1 MRLFPA
7 ITILLATFTL
17 GCGWL
22 SDDDELSDPNDDEAY
37 TEEPVVDPAADVVEV
52 PAVPCAGQA
61 THFPAHGTQLFL
73 VFHDAESETRFQWVV
88 DNVRR
93 SDDGAYCEVASGK
106 SKGAFVPM
114 SCLQPVDGTTAPTSD
129 CPVAVTCLYRSESG
143 NDCATGTR
151 PVAGPANDVSAED
164 AYRLASTA
172 YQRADRSTA
181 PAAPVVADPSGLRV
195 DNTTTPPTLTN
206 VPSTPAPTP
215 PTTGLQP
222 VPPATTPVVNAPAAP
237 TSPPLPSTGA

>member
-22 SDDDELSDPNDDEAY
+22 SDDELSDPNDDEAY

-61 THFPAHGTQLFL
+61 THFPQHGTQLFL

-151 PVAGPANDVSAED
+151 PVAGPANDVTAED

-172 YQRADRSTA
+172 YKRADRSTA
-181 PAAPVVADPSGLRV
+181 PAAPVIHVDPST
-195 DNTTTPPTLTN
+195 NPPTLTN
-206 VPSTPAPTP
+206 VPVTPATTPTP
-215 PTTGLQP
+215 GLLP